1 MHNRPALPGVHARLG
16 HAYVLC
22 NPLCCTHWCLPL
34 AQDQVLQAT
43 SRANGIVQQA
53 LMFIR

>member
-1 MHNRPALPGVHARLG
+1 MHNRPALSGVHARLG
-16 HAYVLC
+16 HAYVLR
-22 NPLCCTHWCLPL
+22 NPLCCAHLFLPL